1 MRKITALF
9 IFLTIILSSCTK
21 EQVEENEGFNMLLM
35 GASFFRPYAERLEDV
50 VIDAGYRSHNQ
61 TIVFRGGENGRPLN
75 LWNSTGNENTRIK
88 ETLDNGNV
96 DFMGMTGGSLNLS
109 QHPTDGYRE
118 WINYALV
125 NNPDIKIFISIPPID
140 FPNDWEQRA
149 LDYGFSSIEEVYEYF
164 MSQYIHQT
172 LIDSLRSEFPST
184 NIFSIPTGRASK
196 ELSRMHQDGL
206 LLDSISHTGPYN
218 SSLFTDEKGHQGK
231 MIVYTGALMWLNGLY
246 QVDLSDNKFITG
258 FNTDLH
264 SVAQMIMNSHDPDY
278 NQ

>member
-1 MRKITALF
+1 MGKITALF

-21 EQVEENEGFNMLLM
+21 EKVDENEGYNMLLM
-35 GASFFRPYAERLEDV
+35 GHSFFRPYAERLEEV
-50 VIDAGYRSHNQ
+50 AIDAGYKGHIQ
-61 TIVFRGGENGRPLN
+61 TNVIRGGENGRALD
-75 LWNSTGNENTRIK
+75 LWNSTGNENTLIK
-88 ETLDNGNV
+88 EILDNGNV
-96 DFMGMTGGSLNLS
+96 DFMGMTGWNLFH
-109 QHPTDGYRE
+109 HPTDGYRE

-125 NNPDIKIFISIPPID
+125 NNPDIKIFISISPID
-140 FPNDWEQRA
+140 FPNNWEQRA
-149 LDYGFSSIEEVYEYF
+149 LDYGFSSIEEAFDYHI
-164 MSQYIHQT
+164 SQNFHQT

-196 ELSRMHQDGL
+196 ELSRMYQDGL

-246 QVDLSDNKFITG
+246 QVDLSDNNFTTG

-264 SVAQMIMNSHDPDY
+264 SVAQMIMNSHEPDY